1 MLRYRLKKTI
11 KSRGDLFLK
20 GSTYNEDT
28 VPVVILSMLDSGLVE
43 ILKESSLKPESPKP
57 ESPKPESPKLE
68 PDIQK
73 VKAPIKASVT
83 SKKAAS
89 LKK

>member
-57 ESPKPESPKLE
+57 ESPKLE

>member
-20 GSTYNEDT
+20 GSTYNKDT
-28 VPVVILSMLDSGLVE
+28 VPAVILSMLDSGLVE
-43 ILKESSLKPESPKP
+43 ILRESFL
-57 ESPKPESPKLE
+57 KPESPKLE
-68 PDIQK
+68 ADIQEIR
-73 VKAPIKASVT
+73 APIKASWT